1 MYTFLGL
8 RSAFPPCSKG
18 LYREYYTVARRYEFY
33 VQVARTR
40 LRYCSCHENI
50 KFISSSQRVIFFLL
64 YKHTDDGVSDD
75 FPKISDH
82 LPKISEDFSNCP
94 EDQTNV
100 PEHFP
105 RISENF
111 RRCPK
116 IAEHFR
122 GRPED
127 VSMIHQ
133 RI

>member
-1 MYTFLGL
+1 MLQCPKKYPDCLLLICFLL
-8 RSAFPPCSKG
+8 QKCV
-18 LYREYYTVARRYEFY
+18 LQVHVLYTVYIENI
-33 VQVARTR
+33 TR
-40 LRYCSCHENI
+40 WRGDMNFMCEWSRYCSCH
-50 KFISSSQRVIFFLL
+50 
-64 YKHTDDGVSDD
+64 GVFDD
-75 FPKISDH
+75 FPQIFDH
-82 LPKISEDFSNCP
+82 LPRISKDFSNCP

-111 RRCPK
+111 RRFPK